1 MKDELIA
8 TAYTMFLTVAVF
20 ASPVLLEW
28 YVTEILGREYII
40 ENMPV
45 GVVVFM
51 VILFIAQILLAVYF
65 WINAFNP
72 EEK

>member
-1 MKDELIA
+1 MKNKLIA
-8 TAYTMFLTVAVF
+8 IAYTMFLTVAVF

-28 YVTEILGREYII
+28 YMTGILGREYVF

-45 GVVVFM
+45 GVVLLM
-51 VILFIAQILLAVYF
+51 VILFIGQLLLTIFF
-65 WINAFNP
+65 WMNAFNT

>member
-1 MKDELIA
+1 MKNKLIA

-28 YVTEILGREYII
+28 YVTKILGREYGL
-40 ENMPV
+40 ENIPV
-45 GVVVFM
+45 GVAMFM

-65 WINAFNP
+65 WINAFNT